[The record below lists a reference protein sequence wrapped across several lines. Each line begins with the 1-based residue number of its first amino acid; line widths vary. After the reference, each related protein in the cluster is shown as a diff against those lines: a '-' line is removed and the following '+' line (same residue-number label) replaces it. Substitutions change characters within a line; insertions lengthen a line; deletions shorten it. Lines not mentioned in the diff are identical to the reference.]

1 MAFTF
6 GKVTA
11 GRVDYYTE
19 QVATERHDYYA
30 GHGEAPGT
38 WTGKLAADLGV
49 SGQVDTEAF
58 RAVLTG
64 RNPQTGEK
72 LKRWPNKVLAFD
84 GVFAPPKS
92 VSALWAIGTPEVRQA
107 IAQAQAAAVQAA
119 LGYLAEHA
127 CVARLGRQGVN
138 AEPGTGFAIATF
150 THRTSREADPQ
161 LHTHAIISN
170 LAETADGRR

>member
-30 GHGEAPGT
+30 GHGEAPGV
-38 WTGKLAADLGV
+38 WTGKFAADLGL
-49 SGQVDTEAF
+49 SGQIDAEAF

-64 RNPQTGEK
+64 RHPESGEK

-107 IAQAQAAAVQAA
+107 IAQAQAAAVHAA

-138 AEPGTGFAIATF
+138 AQPGTGFAIAT
-150 THRTSREADPQ
+150 
-161 LHTHAIISN
+161 
-170 LAETADGRR
+170 